1 MKFISKLSQRE
12 RMYFYITA
20 VIITLFLV
28 DRFIFSMMLGQIN
41 QLDERINVLKNE
53 LTDNKMILSYKDKI
67 NKESEI
73 YGKYLAK
80 EDNPNLELQKTVS
93 KLANQSE
100 LASPEYKPG
109 ALKDKK
115 YTVLLSAEGTMKK
128 VVNFMYHLN
137 TVQSLLKVEKIDLS
151 PKTAK
156 SETLKI
162 YILISKAVVQ

>member
-73 YGKYLAK
+73 YEKYLAK
-80 EDNPNLELQKTVS
+80 EDDPALELQKIVS
-93 KLANQSE
+93 TLADQSE

-109 ALKDKK
+109 ALKDNK
-115 YTVLLSAEGTMKK
+115 YTVLLSAGGTMKK
-128 VVNFMYHLN
+128 VVNFMYNLN

>member
-73 YGKYLAK
+73 YEKYLAK
-80 EDNPNLELQKTVS
+80 EDDPALELQKIVS
-93 KLANQSE
+93 TLADQSE

-109 ALKDKK
+109 TLKDNK
-115 YTVLLSAEGTMKK
+115 YTVLLSAGGTMKK
-128 VVNFMYHLN
+128 VVNFMYNLN